1 MKRFATLLALVLA
14 GCTTVESYE
23 VAVGRTRF
31 TGAVHDEVYGQ
42 GLHSVL
48 GKSLFTYNLRE
59 VQYPRNRDAEVIE
72 VLTGDQLQVSLEVA
86 HMWRISDGSC
96 ARDLFLRIGD
106 HDAVSALVHKTYR
119 ESSRDAVAELVAA
132 DLLSEGRQGISDR
145 IRQLMNEQL
154 RDRCIDVT
162 DFFVRDV
169 DPPPTLKQAIESK
182 LAKEQEVQEQ
192 IYQTQVVQEQ
202 ANQQREEAK
211 GIRDAQ
217 EIIAQ
222 SLQGEKGS
230 RYLYWRAMEAMEN
243 VGDGSNNLVLVP
255 TEAGAPIF
263 FGSPNGTLGTPGGN

>member
-1 MKRFATLLALVLA
+1 MKRMLPLMALLLV

-31 TGAVHDEVYGQ
+31 TGAVHDEVYRQ
-42 GLHSVL
+42 GLRSVV
-48 GKSLFTYNLRE
+48 GKSLYKYSLRE
-59 VQYPRNRDAEVIE
+59 TQYPMDRDAEVIN

-86 HMWRISDGSC
+86 HMWKIADGAC
-96 ARDLFLRIGD
+96 ARDLFLSVGD
-106 HDAVSALVHKTYR
+106 HDAVSAMVHKTYR

-145 IRQLMNEQL
+145 IKALMNEEL
-154 RDRCIDVT
+154 ADRCITVT

-192 IYQTQVVQEQ
+192 LYQTQVVMEQ
-202 ANQQREEAK
+202 ANQKREEAK

-217 EIIAQ
+217 DIIAE
-222 SLQGEKGS
+222 SLQGQKGE
-230 RYLYWRAMEAMEN
+230 RYLYWRAMEAMES
-243 VGDGSNNLVLVP
+243 VGNGSSNLVLVP
-255 TEAGAPIF
+255 TESGAPIF
-263 FGSPNGTLGTPGGN
+263 FGAPSTN